1 MNEGEPTKVVSKCEG
16 TYFFPEVSNDEEE
29 DGWACQIS
37 FSKDPDNLQ
46 GIFNQMVRKFALDAL
61 KESIMMKYVKLLK
74 EK

>member
-1 MNEGEPTKVVSKCEG
+1 VIYDYNIELAWKLELMEKHMNEGEPTKVVSKCEG

-46 GIFNQMVRKFALDAL
+46 GIFN
-61 KESIMMKYVKLLK
+61 
-74 EK
+74 